1 MTLEQSE
8 KERRTAQGNVRALSV
23 VIGLMADNYPDKLAC
38 QYIRECVELGLIGD
52 LVKKENS
59 ALKHLAQIMDGKT
72 YEKLVEMLSE
82 PEEPEEE
89 QAFEMPDASQ
99 AKRESDE
106 AEKVSKVKS
115 GAKAGKTKTA
125 TRSKTAKGEQ
135 AADGQ

>member
-23 VIGLMADNYPDKLAC
+23 VIGLMADKYPDKLAC

-52 LVKKENS
+52 LVKKESS
-59 ALKHLAQIMDGKT
+59 ALKYLAQIMDGKT

-89 QAFEMPDASQ
+89 QAFEMPDTSQ

-106 AEKVSKVKS
+106 AEKASKAKS